1 MTEISTSR
9 SLRFLLFFASFSLHF
24 ISGFCDDAK
33 DSKNNSK
40 TKSDV
45 VNTGT
50 KMMMNS
56 RLSLAYG
63 TSCTVRTELII
74 FEAEMASVGC
84 VV

>member
-9 SLRFLLFFASFSLHF
+9 SLHFLLFFASVSLHL
-24 ISGFCDDAK
+24 ISGFCDDSK
-33 DSKNNSK
+33 DSKNSSK
-40 TKSDV
+40 MKSDV

-50 KMMMNS
+50 KMMNS
-56 RLSLAYG
+56 RLSLACG
-63 TSCTVRTELII
+63 TSCTVRIELII